1 MTQENKRVRRSVIA
15 GSWYPENKAELKKT
29 IDSFF
34 KNADDAGLEDVKA
47 LIVPHAGYAYS
58 GQVAA
63 YAYKQIAGR
72 EYKKVVIMA
81 PSHHVGFRGAS
92 IPNYTHFE
100 TPLGEVKVSD
110 AAPQMRKES
119 KLISAIDLIEEKE
132 HSLEIQL
139 PFLQSARKRLR
150 TCPNHSRRPLPR
162 GQNSLGRGRLKG
174 SG

>member
-1 MTQENKRVRRSVIA
+1 
-15 GSWYPENKAELKKT
+15 
-29 IDSFF
+29 
-34 KNADDAGLEDVKA
+34 
-47 LIVPHAGYAYS
+47 
-58 GQVAA
+58 
-63 YAYKQIAGR
+63 
-72 EYKKVVIMA
+72 MA

-139 PFLQSARKRLR
+139 PFLQEALGNDYELVPIIVGDLSQEDR
-150 TCPNHSRRPLPR
+150 TALAEAVSKVLDEKPS
-162 GQNSLGRGRLKG
+162 S
-174 SG
+174 S